1 MASIAFHQVF
11 RCLQS
16 ATCVWF
22 VHATRVFDESTENI
36 HILIR
41 IHTAQLIHFLDTF
54 VLAFGLVPMASRL
67 GAGMYSSTPH
77 ERFKDSVFKRFPEQT
92 NSFPVCIS
100 SEHCFFILTQSQ
112 ARFIQGIAK
121 MRKMCYLVLVIS
133 FGLCSNVSLMLCFLL
148 RIWCSWMCL

>member
-22 VHATRVFDESTENI
+22 IHSTRVFDESTENI
-36 HILIR
+36 HILTR
-41 IHTAQLIHFLDTF
+41 IHTAQLIHVLDTF
-54 VLAFGLVPMASRL
+54 VLAFGLVPMASSN
-67 GAGMYSSTPH
+67 GAGMFHRHRMNDSRILYA
-77 ERFKDSVFKRFPEQT
+77 SVFLNKRIHFQ
-92 NSFPVCIS
+92 CIS
-100 SEHCFFILTQSQ
+100 SEHCCFILTQSQ
-112 ARFIQGIAK
+112 ARFMQGIAK

-133 FGLCSNVSLMLCFLL
+133 FGLCSNDSLMLCFLS